1 MSLQKGKYEVKVT
14 QRNLCGAASVANAL
28 RYQKELCFLRYTN
41 FAFRSA
47 GIISILLVGLDENT
61 LRKTYK
67 SVTSSITS
75 FIDGGLE

>member
-1 MSLQKGKYEVKVT
+1 MSPQEGNYDVKVT
-14 QRNLCGAASVANAL
+14 QRNLCGATTLSDAL